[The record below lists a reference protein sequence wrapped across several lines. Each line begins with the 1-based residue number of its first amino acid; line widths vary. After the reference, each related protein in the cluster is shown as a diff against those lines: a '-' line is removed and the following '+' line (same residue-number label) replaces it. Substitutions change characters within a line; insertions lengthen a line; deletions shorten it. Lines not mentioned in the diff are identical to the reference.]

1 MTIEEA
7 KNIIRDN
14 YECKAESFVYF
25 LHEKDSFSK
34 EQFWNFYDSIACLV
48 RADEEKTP
56 ELTMQIT
63 RNYEHI
69 LKYFIYH
76 FNPKDEYKMKDFPEN
91 FNGYLERLDYIL
103 SAYHNSYDELL
114 DDSFFELQR

>member
-48 RADEEKTP
+48 RADEEKT
-56 ELTMQIT
+56 
-63 RNYEHI
+63 
-69 LKYFIYH
+69 
-76 FNPKDEYKMKDFPEN
+76 
-91 FNGYLERLDYIL
+91 
-103 SAYHNSYDELL
+103 A
-114 DDSFFELQR
+114 